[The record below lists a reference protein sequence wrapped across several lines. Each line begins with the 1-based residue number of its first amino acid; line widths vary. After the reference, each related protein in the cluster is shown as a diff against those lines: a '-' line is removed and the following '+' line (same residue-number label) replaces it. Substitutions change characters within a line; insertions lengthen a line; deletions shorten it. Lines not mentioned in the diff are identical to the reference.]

1 MQLSRPPVQ
10 SINPVVLD
18 ALPNPPLSEAVCPRR
33 TRQQLDLL
41 LLAIEALDLGGSEA
55 MLAATKQLDLQDVIK
70 NRVSFWRLRATNP
83 LRRYSQRRPLT
94 FTEGKALVF
103 MTCHLSRRMTVLIR
117 QLLLVY
123 DQLLEKQLPLEQH
136 VRLANYLERFRAHFR
151 SRMNPKRAAVIAYGS
166 DEKLNQLAMTL
177 LGQLLFCTGAA
188 GEQRLWSSLFDGE
201 AS

>member
-10 SINPVVLD
+10 PTTPVVLD
-18 ALPNPPLSEAVCPRR
+18 ALPNPPLPEATCPRR

-41 LLAIEALDLGGSEA
+41 LLAIEALDIGGSEA
-55 MLAATKQLDLQDVIK
+55 MLAATKQLHLQDVIK
-70 NRVSFWRLRATNP
+70 NRVAFWRLRATNP
-83 LRRYSQRRPLT
+83 LRRYSQRRPLSL
-94 FTEGKALVF
+94 TEAKALVF

-117 QLLLVY
+117 QLLMVY

-136 VRLANYLERFRAHFR
+136 IRLATYLERFRAHFR
-151 SRMNPKRAAVIAYGS
+151 ARMNPKRAAVIAYGS
-166 DEKLNQLAMTL
+166 DEKLNQLAIGL

>member
-10 SINPVVLD
+10 PTTPVVLD
-18 ALPNPPLSEAVCPRR
+18 ALPNPPLSEATCPRR

-41 LLAIEALDLGGSEA
+41 LLAIEALDIGGSEA
-55 MLAATKQLDLQDVIK
+55 MLAATKQLHLQDVIK
-70 NRVSFWRLRATNP
+70 NRVAFWRLRATNP
-83 LRRYSQRRPLT
+83 LRRYSQRRPLSL
-94 FTEGKALVF
+94 TEAKALVF

-117 QLLLVY
+117 QLLMVY

-136 VRLANYLERFRAHFR
+136 IRLATYLERFRAHFR
-151 SRMNPKRAAVIAYGS
+151 ARMNPKRAAVIAYGS
-166 DEKLNQLAMTL
+166 DEKLNQLAIGL

>member
-10 SINPVVLD
+10 PTTPVVLD
-18 ALPNPPLSEAVCPRR
+18 ALPNPPLPEPTCPRR

-41 LLAIEALDLGGSEA
+41 LLAIEALDIGGSEA
-55 MLAATKQLDLQDVIK
+55 MLAATKQLHLQDVIK

-83 LRRYSQRRPLT
+83 LRRYSQRRPLSL
-94 FTEGKALVF
+94 TEGKALVF

-117 QLLLVY
+117 QLLMVY

-136 VRLANYLERFRAHFR
+136 IRLATYLERFRAHFR
-151 SRMNPKRAAVIAYGS
+151 ARMNPKRAAVIAYGS
-166 DEKLNQLAMTL
+166 DEKLNQLAIGL